1 MFIVFEDNPIESFR
15 PDIISRDFQSDAIP
29 DFSPQM
35 RDINADTTTAAI
47 AGSADAAAAAAASA
61 AAASIPS
68 LKHTGDLGGDAG
80 EGSEKKQEEHA
91 LFCTKYPAERFWAR
105 F

>member
-1 MFIVFEDNPIESFR
+1 
-15 PDIISRDFQSDAIP
+15 
-29 DFSPQM
+29 M

-80 EGSEKKQEEHA
+80 EDSETKSEAQQFDASSPKVSCRGCLKTLACEVAKLSCINSTREE
-91 LFCTKYPAERFWAR
+91 
-105 F
+105 